1 MHGGCG
7 GLLEKDSELVALQL
21 ETCALWL
28 LLTDGGDARQV
39 EYLQESFVGIDLA
52 VAVFVV
58 GIGISFTLCT
68 CLTEDIKD
76 ILGR

>member
-1 MHGGCG
+1 MHGDCG
-7 GLLEKDSELVALQL
+7 GLLEVDGELVSMQL
-21 ETCALWL
+21 EACVLRL
-28 LLTDGGDARQV
+28 LLTDGGDGRQV

-76 ILGR
+76 ILRR